1 VARPRLSRRAREHL
15 TGYLYLLPVAIA
27 LGGTVL
33 FPILKA
39 IHMSLYNHVL
49 IKPKEY
55 GFVGLA
61 NYARLLHDEVFWLSL
76 WNSFLWVFGSV
87 SFQFLGGFAAAL
99 LLHQAFRGRALVRT
113 LTLLP
118 WIIPGVVVA
127 LIWEFIY
134 QPNYGLLN
142 DVLIRIG
149 VMTER
154 VAWLSSPVLAMP
166 AVILTN
172 VWRGVPFFAI
182 MLLAGLQAIPTE
194 LYEAARVD
202 GASVTQ
208 RFWSITVP
216 MLRPIIV
223 VATAT
228 RIVWTVQLRGPHLRH
243 DERRARQRHPDHVD
257 VHADAGLLEPRL
269 RLCRHAV
276 RRPPAHHARLHD
288 LLPADHPR
296 PGEHDV
302 RRAPGRD
309 LAERVLGGP
318 VLWVGLAALTL
329 FAMLPFVWVF
339 LASFKTR
346 AELYAT
352 PIVYLPASLS
362 AANYVEAWTSKL
374 TPFSRFFAN
383 SLWVSSVTMVATTLV
398 SILAGYAL
406 ARFRFAGR
414 QTFLLIFLATQ
425 MFPAVLLIAPLLS
438 QWYALGLIDTY
449 QALIYSNF
457 SFTVPFT
464 VWMLVGYFESIPI
477 ELEESAMLDGC
488 NRFGALCRVVLPL
501 GRPGVAATAIF
512 AFVASWSELLFAITF
527 TSQTEMRTLSAGLL
541 FMVGQYEI
549 QWGQLSAGVIIS
561 TVPVAILFTYL
572 QRHLIQ
578 GLSAGAVKG

>member
-1 VARPRLSRRAREHL
+1 
-15 TGYLYLLPVAIA
+15 
-27 LGGTVL
+27 
-33 FPILKA
+33 
-39 IHMSLYNHVL
+39 
-49 IKPKEY
+49 
-55 GFVGLA
+55 
-61 NYARLLHDEVFWLSL
+61 
-76 WNSFLWVFGSV
+76 
-87 SFQFLGGFAAAL
+87 
-99 LLHQAFRGRALVRT
+99 
-113 LTLLP
+113 
-118 WIIPGVVVA
+118 
-127 LIWEFIY
+127 
-134 QPNYGLLN
+134 
-142 DVLIRIG
+142 
-149 VMTER
+149 MT
-154 VAWLSSPVLAMP
+154 
-166 AVILTN
+166 
-172 VWRGVPFFAI
+172 
-182 MLLAGLQAIPTE
+182 
-194 LYEAARVD
+194 
-202 GASVTQ
+202 
-208 RFWSITVP
+208 
-216 MLRPIIV
+216 
-223 VATAT
+223 
-228 RIVWTVQLRGPHLRH
+228 
-243 DERRARQRHPDHVD
+243 
-257 VHADAGLLEPRL
+257 
-269 RLCRHAV
+269 
-276 RRPPAHHARLHD
+276 
-288 LLPADHPR
+288 
-296 PGEHDV
+296 
-302 RRAPGRD
+302 RAPGRD

-318 VLWVGLAALTL
+318 VLWLGLAALTL

-362 AANYVEAWTSKL
+362 VANYVEAWTSKL

-464 VWMLVGYFESIPI
+464 VWMLVGYFESIPL

-501 GRPGVAATAIF
+501 AAPGVAATAIF

>member
-1 VARPRLSRRAREHL
+1 
-15 TGYLYLLPVAIA
+15 
-27 LGGTVL
+27 
-33 FPILKA
+33 
-39 IHMSLYNHVL
+39 M
-49 IKPKEY
+49 
-55 GFVGLA
+55 
-61 NYARLLHDEVFWLSL
+61 
-76 WNSFLWVFGSV
+76 
-87 SFQFLGGFAAAL
+87 
-99 LLHQAFRGRALVRT
+99 
-113 LTLLP
+113 
-118 WIIPGVVVA
+118 
-127 LIWEFIY
+127 
-134 QPNYGLLN
+134 
-142 DVLIRIG
+142 
-149 VMTER
+149 
-154 VAWLSSPVLAMP
+154 
-166 AVILTN
+166 
-172 VWRGVPFFAI
+172 
-182 MLLAGLQAIPTE
+182 
-194 LYEAARVD
+194 
-202 GASVTQ
+202 
-208 RFWSITVP
+208 
-216 MLRPIIV
+216 
-223 VATAT
+223 
-228 RIVWTVQLRGPHLRH
+228 
-243 DERRARQRHPDHVD
+243 
-257 VHADAGLLEPRL
+257 
-269 RLCRHAV
+269 
-276 RRPPAHHARLHD
+276 
-288 LLPADHPR
+288 
-296 PGEHDV
+296 

-318 VLWVGLAALTL
+318 VLWLGLAALTL

-362 AANYVEAWTSKL
+362 VANYVEAWTSKL

-449 QALIYSNF
+449 QALIYSNL

-464 VWMLVGYFESIPI
+464 VWMLVGYFESIPL

-501 GRPGVAATAIF
+501 AAPGVAATAIF

>member
-1 VARPRLSRRAREHL
+1 
-15 TGYLYLLPVAIA
+15 
-27 LGGTVL
+27 
-33 FPILKA
+33 
-39 IHMSLYNHVL
+39 M
-49 IKPKEY
+49 
-55 GFVGLA
+55 
-61 NYARLLHDEVFWLSL
+61 
-76 WNSFLWVFGSV
+76 
-87 SFQFLGGFAAAL
+87 
-99 LLHQAFRGRALVRT
+99 
-113 LTLLP
+113 
-118 WIIPGVVVA
+118 
-127 LIWEFIY
+127 
-134 QPNYGLLN
+134 
-142 DVLIRIG
+142 
-149 VMTER
+149 
-154 VAWLSSPVLAMP
+154 
-166 AVILTN
+166 
-172 VWRGVPFFAI
+172 
-182 MLLAGLQAIPTE
+182 
-194 LYEAARVD
+194 
-202 GASVTQ
+202 
-208 RFWSITVP
+208 
-216 MLRPIIV
+216 
-223 VATAT
+223 
-228 RIVWTVQLRGPHLRH
+228 
-243 DERRARQRHPDHVD
+243 
-257 VHADAGLLEPRL
+257 
-269 RLCRHAV
+269 
-276 RRPPAHHARLHD
+276 
-288 LLPADHPR
+288 
-296 PGEHDV
+296 

-318 VLWVGLAALTL
+318 VLWLGLAALTL

-362 AANYVEAWTSKL
+362 VANYVEAWTSKL

-414 QTFLLIFLATQ
+414 QTFLLVFLATQ

-464 VWMLVGYFESIPI
+464 VWMLVGYFESIPL

-501 GRPGVAATAIF
+501 AAPGVAATAIF

>member
-1 VARPRLSRRAREHL
+1 
-15 TGYLYLLPVAIA
+15 
-27 LGGTVL
+27 
-33 FPILKA
+33 
-39 IHMSLYNHVL
+39 M
-49 IKPKEY
+49 
-55 GFVGLA
+55 
-61 NYARLLHDEVFWLSL
+61 
-76 WNSFLWVFGSV
+76 
-87 SFQFLGGFAAAL
+87 
-99 LLHQAFRGRALVRT
+99 
-113 LTLLP
+113 
-118 WIIPGVVVA
+118 
-127 LIWEFIY
+127 
-134 QPNYGLLN
+134 
-142 DVLIRIG
+142 
-149 VMTER
+149 
-154 VAWLSSPVLAMP
+154 
-166 AVILTN
+166 
-172 VWRGVPFFAI
+172 
-182 MLLAGLQAIPTE
+182 
-194 LYEAARVD
+194 
-202 GASVTQ
+202 
-208 RFWSITVP
+208 
-216 MLRPIIV
+216 
-223 VATAT
+223 
-228 RIVWTVQLRGPHLRH
+228 
-243 DERRARQRHPDHVD
+243 
-257 VHADAGLLEPRL
+257 
-269 RLCRHAV
+269 
-276 RRPPAHHARLHD
+276 
-288 LLPADHPR
+288 
-296 PGEHDV
+296 

-318 VLWVGLAALTL
+318 VLWLGLAALTL

-362 AANYVEAWTSKL
+362 GANYVEAWTSKL

-464 VWMLVGYFESIPI
+464 VWMLVGYFESIPL

-501 GRPGVAATAIF
+501 AAPGVAATAIF

>member
-1 VARPRLSRRAREHL
+1 MRR
-15 TGYLYLLPVAIA
+15 V
-27 LGGTVL
+27 
-33 FPILKA
+33 
-39 IHMSLYNHVL
+39 
-49 IKPKEY
+49 
-55 GFVGLA
+55 
-61 NYARLLHDEVFWLSL
+61 
-76 WNSFLWVFGSV
+76 
-87 SFQFLGGFAAAL
+87 
-99 LLHQAFRGRALVRT
+99 
-113 LTLLP
+113 
-118 WIIPGVVVA
+118 
-127 LIWEFIY
+127 
-134 QPNYGLLN
+134 
-142 DVLIRIG
+142 
-149 VMTER
+149 
-154 VAWLSSPVLAMP
+154 
-166 AVILTN
+166 
-172 VWRGVPFFAI
+172 
-182 MLLAGLQAIPTE
+182 
-194 LYEAARVD
+194 
-202 GASVTQ
+202 
-208 RFWSITVP
+208 
-216 MLRPIIV
+216 
-223 VATAT
+223 
-228 RIVWTVQLRGPHLRH
+228 
-243 DERRARQRHPDHVD
+243 
-257 VHADAGLLEPRL
+257 
-269 RLCRHAV
+269 
-276 RRPPAHHARLHD
+276 
-288 LLPADHPR
+288 
-296 PGEHDV
+296 
-302 RRAPGRD
+302 PGRD

-318 VLWVGLAALTL
+318 VLWLGLAALTL

-362 AANYVEAWTSKL
+362 VANYVDAWTSKL

-464 VWMLVGYFESIPI
+464 VWMLVGYFESIPL

-501 GRPGVAATAIF
+501 AAPGVAATAIF

>member
-1 VARPRLSRRAREHL
+1 
-15 TGYLYLLPVAIA
+15 
-27 LGGTVL
+27 
-33 FPILKA
+33 
-39 IHMSLYNHVL
+39 M
-49 IKPKEY
+49 
-55 GFVGLA
+55 
-61 NYARLLHDEVFWLSL
+61 
-76 WNSFLWVFGSV
+76 
-87 SFQFLGGFAAAL
+87 
-99 LLHQAFRGRALVRT
+99 
-113 LTLLP
+113 
-118 WIIPGVVVA
+118 
-127 LIWEFIY
+127 
-134 QPNYGLLN
+134 
-142 DVLIRIG
+142 
-149 VMTER
+149 
-154 VAWLSSPVLAMP
+154 
-166 AVILTN
+166 
-172 VWRGVPFFAI
+172 
-182 MLLAGLQAIPTE
+182 
-194 LYEAARVD
+194 
-202 GASVTQ
+202 
-208 RFWSITVP
+208 
-216 MLRPIIV
+216 
-223 VATAT
+223 
-228 RIVWTVQLRGPHLRH
+228 
-243 DERRARQRHPDHVD
+243 
-257 VHADAGLLEPRL
+257 
-269 RLCRHAV
+269 
-276 RRPPAHHARLHD
+276 
-288 LLPADHPR
+288 
-296 PGEHDV
+296 

-309 LAERVLGGP
+309 LAERMLGGP

-362 AANYVEAWTSKL
+362 VANYVEAWTSKL

-501 GRPGVAATAIF
+501 AAPGVAATAIF